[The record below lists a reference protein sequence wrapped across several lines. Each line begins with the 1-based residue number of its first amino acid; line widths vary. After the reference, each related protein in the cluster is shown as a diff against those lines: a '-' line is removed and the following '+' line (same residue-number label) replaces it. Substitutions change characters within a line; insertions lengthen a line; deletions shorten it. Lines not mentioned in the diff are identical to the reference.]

1 MTSSSKKGWLRVV
14 LASGLGAAAAALF
27 SPQLAPL
34 AFVALLISLSPL
46 ARARRLWFVGD
57 VESEFAMVSRRR
69 EEALRSLRDLEDDR
83 LAGKISAAEFER
95 QRPGLLQAAKDV
107 TTDLDRISHK
117 RAAARK
123 RIEDHI
129 AAGNGKA

>member
-1 MTSSSKKGWLRVV
+1 MSGMAKKGWLRVA

-27 SPQLAPL
+27 APALAPV
-34 AFVALLISLSPL
+34 AFVALMIALSPL

-57 VESEFAMVSRRR
+57 VESEFAIVSRRR

-83 LAGKISAAEFER
+83 LAGKISGPELER
-95 QRPGLLQAAKDV
+95 QRPGLLQAAKEV
-107 TTDLDRISHK
+107 TADLDRIQLK

-129 AAGNGKA
+129 AGNGKA